1 MKHYEK
7 WIKNKNYLGSSETIC
22 ETSNK
27 NIWWFIGFVEGD
39 GSFIVSKD
47 RVFFIINQK
56 DPKVLYKIRDIL
68 GIGKISLYNNYYR
81 YILTKKDHI
90 LFLINIFNGRLI
102 LNKTNERFKSW
113 LSLENYDHINYIYN
127 DYKSFTLNNA
137 WLSGFIEAEGC
148 FNARIPC
155 GLVNTNSI
163 KSLRIRLRFIVDKK
177 LEDNLLIKIKDS
189 LNCGFIE
196 HRNSEMSRFV
206 LDSNKKLFVIIKYL
220 DIYKLKGIKN
230 ISYIK
235 FKRLWNKLELKQHLN
250 IVSLKVKKRLLNLV
264 KTINK
269 LDEEIVHK

>member
-7 WIKNKNYLGSSETIC
+7 WRKNKNYLGSSETIC

-47 RVFFIINQK
+47 RIFFIINQK

-68 GIGKISLYNNYYR
+68 GIGKVSKYNNYYR

-90 LFLINIFNGRLI
+90 LFLIYIFNGRLI
-102 LNKTNERFKSW
+102 LNKTNERLLSW
-113 LSLENYDHINYIYN
+113 LSLALYCDINYIYN
-127 DYKSFTLNNA
+127 DYKSFTLDNA
-137 WLSGFIEAEGC
+137 WLSGFIEAKGC
-148 FNARIPC
+148 FNARV
-155 GLVNTNSI
+155 VNTNNNS
-163 KSLRIRLRFIVDKK
+163 KSLGIRLRFIVDQKS
-177 LEDNLLIKIKDS
+177 EDKILIKIKDS
-189 LNCGFIE
+189 FNCGFIE
-196 HRNSEMSRFV
+196 DRNDLVGMSRFV
-206 LDSNKKLFVIIKYL
+206 LDSNKDQIVIIKYL
-220 DIYKLKGIKN
+220 DTYKLKGIKN

-235 FKRLWNKLELKQHLN
+235 FKRLWNKLELKQHIN
-250 IVSLKVKKRLLNLV
+250 IVSLKVKKRILNLV